1 LLLAL
6 VDQVQL
12 LVAILLLHHSLQLAV
27 EVVALQ
33 VVVALAEN
41 SNHLVVLDQD
51 SQELQVKE
59 TLAEAQHTNLDHMTL
74 AVVVVVL
81 EVLVEIQA
89 AVLEVMAV
97 QALLLQ

>member
-51 SQELQVKE
+51 SQE